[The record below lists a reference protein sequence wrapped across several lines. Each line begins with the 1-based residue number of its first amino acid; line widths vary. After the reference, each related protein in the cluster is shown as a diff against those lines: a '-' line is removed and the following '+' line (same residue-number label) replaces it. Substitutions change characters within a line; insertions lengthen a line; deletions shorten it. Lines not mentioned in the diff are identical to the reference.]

1 MSETK
6 KSSSESVPGNVYD
19 KYGTRNPISRA
30 LMRGF
35 DRRMMELL
43 KHVGQPDSILE
54 VGCGEGELIKKLAN
68 IFPSARL
75 LGLDVSRDVIDEAK
89 RRHVGLDFK
98 VMSIYQLT
106 EQFEKFDLV
115 VASEVLEHL
124 EDPQAGLRALTYV
137 TKRHI
142 FVSVPREPIWSLLNC
157 CRGKY
162 LNHLGNTPGHTQHW
176 RASNFVLFLESIVD
190 VLALRKP
197 LPWTQALCRR
207 RA

>member
-124 EDPQAGLRALTYV
+124 EDPQGSASTPFRFLLLLQHNGVCSTICKIFPNRQSAKGLRQ
-137 TKRHI
+137 K
-142 FVSVPREPIWSLLNC
+142 
-157 CRGKY
+157 
-162 LNHLGNTPGHTQHW
+162 
-176 RASNFVLFLESIVD
+176 
-190 VLALRKP
+190 
-197 LPWTQALCRR
+197 
-207 RA
+207 